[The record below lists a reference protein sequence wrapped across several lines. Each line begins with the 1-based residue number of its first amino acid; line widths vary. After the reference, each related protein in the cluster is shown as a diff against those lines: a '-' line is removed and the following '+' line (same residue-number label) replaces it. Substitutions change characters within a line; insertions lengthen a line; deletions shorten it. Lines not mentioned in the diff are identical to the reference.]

1 MQLRGRQLICSSGH
15 RFDIARQGY
24 VNLTTGRGGTGTADT
39 TAMVVARDRF
49 LSRGHYQPVAASVR
63 SLAAQCDHGGH
74 GLVVDLAG
82 GTGYYLAEALDALPH
97 RHGVCLD
104 LSAPALRRAARAH
117 PRAAAIGADV
127 WRHLPLAADSAAVVL
142 SVFGPR
148 NPTEID
154 RILTPGGT
162 LVIAVPGAA
171 HLRELRRPLG
181 LIGIDQRK
189 SQRLAEAF
197 GRYAESG
204 VTRLRYRLALDHAA
218 LTALVTMGPSA
229 RHLTQEALAA
239 RIHALPSPATVTAD
253 LQIRAYRHRQCGN
266 QPRG

>member
-1 MQLRGRQLICSSGH
+1 MGGRQLICGSKH
-15 RFDIARQGY
+15 CFDIARQGY
-24 VNLTTGRGGTGTADT
+24 VNLTTGRSRAGTADT
-39 TAMVVARDRF
+39 AAMVVARDRF

-74 GLVVDLAG
+74 GLLVDLAG

-97 RHGVCLD
+97 RLGVCID

-127 WRHLPLAADSAAVVL
+127 WQHLPLAADSAAVVL

-148 NPTEID
+148 NAAEID

-162 LVIAVPGAA
+162 LIIAVPGAA
-171 HLRELRRPLG
+171 HLRELRRSLD

-197 GRYAESG
+197 GGYAESG

-229 RHLTQEALAA
+229 RHITQEALAA
-239 RIHALPSPATVTAD
+239 RIHALPRPVVVTVD
-253 LQIRAYRHRQCGN
+253 LQIRVYQRR
-266 QPRG
+266 